1 MPEERIENSVFISY
15 RRTNTPWALAI
26 YQALQAQGYDAF
38 LDFTGIASGDFERV
52 IIQNIRARAHFVVLL
67 TPSALERCGEPGDW
81 FRREIETAIDC
92 KRNIV
97 PIMLEAFDFNSPAI
111 ARELT
116 GKLEVLKHYNGLE
129 VPVRYFNYAMKELHE
144 RFLSVPL
151 STVLHPV
158 QATVALATGTEQMA
172 ASAAPP
178 VRQEELTAQQWFERG
193 SNATDPDEKI
203 RNYSEAIRLKPDY
216 VSAFFFRG
224 IARKA
229 NDDLD
234 GSIADFSEAIR
245 LEPDFG
251 NAFLLRGFARES
263 KVDLDG
269 AIADFSEAIRI
280 EPRDATKRRFRG
292 EARRKKGDLDGAIAD
307 FSEAIRLEPDFGDA
321 FLLRGFARR
330 TKGDL
335 DGAIADF
342 SEAIRLKPDY
352 GAAYFNRAVTKR
364 KKGDAAGAQS
374 DFDVAKSLG
383 LKP

>member
-251 NAFLLRGFARES
+251 
-263 KVDLDG
+263 
-269 AIADFSEAIRI
+269 
-280 EPRDATKRRFRG
+280 
-292 EARRKKGDLDGAIAD
+292 
-307 FSEAIRLEPDFGDA
+307 DA

-364 KKGDAAGAQS
+364 KKGDAPGAQS